1 MKSAL
6 KLCSITQRL
15 LVLASGILLAF
26 MLSVHD
32 RTPYEDALSAILLL
46 GEDGAR
52 KLSTFITSKWIVERR
67 SDEEILPI
75 YQASN
80 RTLRRFSG
88 VLLGAMDDLGAMV
101 DHEGVIANTIFT
113 GSNNQVRLRGW
124 ERPDLFLPLPP
135 VENPTVR
142 RMLHYLERDRLRG
155 TIVVLPSYDIWFTP
169 HINRVLRQRGIDLT
183 GMTLVEVK
191 LLSDDL
197 GKGRIE
203 PISKEP
209 GSETPRGLFH
219 FTFENK
225 SSPSKPFVE
234 LDVEVPM
241 NRTSFLIEGEEWLEL
256 RRSWYRS
263 LGIEPEHYDSIS
275 APFEKLRIFESEIGN
290 MTLSEA
296 ADWLR
301 QKASRNVD
309 TIDLLGISF
318 QDSLVSIFGPIVL
331 SILMIGIISAIYHV
345 LSISDVSQLIPH
357 DDVYWGVVSPS
368 RIARVTSFVAISLL
382 PGSTCIA
389 MAVYLGSN
397 VTVLT
402 LNISG
407 TLIAMFVFW
416 SASRLVSNVSLNRG
430 SETS

>member
-1 MKSAL
+1 MKSAI

-15 LVLASGILLAF
+15 LVLVSGILLAF

-32 RTPYEDALSAILLL
+32 RTPYQDALSAILLL

-52 KLSTFITSKWIVERR
+52 DMSTFITSKWIVERR

-88 VLLGAMDDLGAMV
+88 VLLNAMDDLGAMV
-101 DHEGVIANTIFT
+101 DHEKVFSNTIFT
-113 GSNNQVRLRGW
+113 DFDNQVRLGGW

-135 VENPTVR
+135 VGNPTVR
-142 RMLHYLERDRLRG
+142 RMLHYIERDRLRG
-155 TIVVLPSYDIWFTP
+155 TILVLPSYDIWFTP
-169 HINRVLRQRGIDLT
+169 HISRVLKQRSIDLN
-183 GMTLVEVK
+183 GMTLIEVK
-191 LLSDDL
+191 LLSDNL

-209 GSETPRGLFH
+209 GSEMPRGLFH

-225 SSPSKPFVE
+225 LSPSKPFVE
-234 LDVEVPM
+234 FDVEVPM
-241 NRTSFLIEGEEWLEL
+241 NRTSYLIEGEEWLEL
-256 RRSWYRS
+256 RRNWYKS
-263 LGIEPEHYDSIS
+263 LGLEPEHYESIS
-275 APFEKLRIFESEIGN
+275 APFEKLRILESEIGN
-290 MTLSEA
+290 MKLTEA

-301 QKASRNVD
+301 QKASRKAD
-309 TIDLLGISF
+309 AIDLIGISL
-318 QDSLVSIFGPIVL
+318 QDNLVSVFGPIVL

-345 LSISDVSQLIPH
+345 LSISDVSQLTSD

-382 PGSTCIA
+382 PGGTCIA
-389 MAVYLGSN
+389 MAVYLGGN

-407 TLIAMFVFW
+407 TLIAMCVFW
-416 SASRLVSNVSLNRG
+416 SASRLVSNVTLNGG